1 MNIDGIQL
9 KKMLNRAFCLV
20 YFTHKWS
27 KYHRTIQCLVWQ
39 SSLKKIRIIQ
49 IHFREGLKHVA
60 QRFGYAN
67 TTISFLDLS
76 ESAFAMQPGLVQ
88 AECRM
93 LVMFLCMLSM
103 LPIQNWKFQQMDS
116 RSCSINIQSDLVL
129 IWKHVISPITK
140 IFLTNKT
147 TSKN

>member
-1 MNIDGIQL
+1 M
-9 KKMLNRAFCLV
+9 
-20 YFTHKWS
+20 
-27 KYHRTIQCLVWQ
+27 
-39 SSLKKIRIIQ
+39 
-49 IHFREGLKHVA
+49 KHVA

-147 TSKN
+147 TMIIRNNNFQSEHQFQNCKNKQYCLQYCYTYSDVQSCSTSIAKMILFGLKIN